1 MKVPNNMRI
10 VFLCSGGGGNLRF
23 VKQAIEKGWF
33 GTASLVGVLTDR
45 ECGANEYARLYGIDE
60 KCIDFTDPNQAE
72 LVKCLERYQPD
83 IVITTVHRILNPEVV
98 KKFRD
103 KLINLHYSLLPAFG
117 GLMGARPVK
126 EAIAYGAQFTGV
138 TVHLVDESLD
148 GGKPLVQAAIPL
160 RSTDNIDHLMDLVF
174 RCGCLSLASAINSCF
189 RDIDDDADFIEEVVQ
204 LKDRNCLFSKKINLP
219 LTCVKNE
226 EFWEEIKST
235 K

>member
-1 MKVPNNMRI
+1 MEIKNNMRI

-23 VKQAIEKGWF
+23 VKQATEKGWF

-45 ECGANEYARLYGIDE
+45 ECGANEYARLHSIDE
-60 KCIDFTDPNQAE
+60 KCIDFTDSTQVE
-72 LVKCLERYQPD
+72 LVNCLEHYQPD

-98 KKFRD
+98 KKFRG

-117 GLMGARPVK
+117 GFIGTRPVK

-138 TVHLVDESLD
+138 TVHFVDESLD
-148 GGKPLVQAAIPL
+148 GGKPVVQVAVPL
-160 RSTDNIDHLMDLVF
+160 RSTDNVDNLMDLIF

-189 RDIDDDADFIEEVVQ
+189 RSGDHDPIEEVVL
-204 LKDRNCLFSKKINLP
+204 LKDRYCLFSKKINL
-219 LTCVKNE
+219 LSCIQNE
-226 EFWEEIKST
+226 EFWENIKSL